1 LTTSSK
7 SKITPAPAE
16 VDLSVGVDDEGAY
29 QLANIP
35 VAVSLEGKFTSRYAY
50 LGAPD
55 SLKISCSVIKKSP
68 STRQVVVA
76 TGVGFDGRSLPLS
89 FDHYSETLYA
99 NVDFLVNAVLYL
111 TGDEDD
117 IALRQLK
124 QRVVTLRVIDDDL
137 AADSRIM
144 AQVVSIVI
152 PLLVL
157 ALIGGVVLVIRYR
170 KYVKKS

>member
-1 LTTSSK
+1 
-7 SKITPAPAE
+7 
-16 VDLSVGVDDEGAY
+16 
-29 QLANIP
+29 
-35 VAVSLEGKFTSRYAY
+35 
-50 LGAPD
+50 
-55 SLKISCSVIKKSP
+55 
-68 STRQVVVA
+68 
-76 TGVGFDGRSLPLS
+76 
-89 FDHYSETLYA
+89 
-99 NVDFLVNAVLYL
+99 LYL

-170 KYVKKS
+170 KYVKNHRYETC